1 MSEIFSDLTVW
12 HWLVFGLTL
21 MGLEVLIPGAFFLWP
36 GVAAIIVGALT
47 ALIPG
52 MGWVAALTLWA
63 ALSVLTIVGWILYRR
78 KNPAQIVPN
87 TLNRRGEQ
95 YIGKLYTLAEPTHNG
110 QGTLRVDDTVWKV
123 VTSSDLPGGT
133 QIRVTGVDGTSLRI
147 EPA

>member
-1 MSEIFSDLTVW
+1 MSELFSDLTVW
-12 HWLVFGLTL
+12 HWLVFGLAL
-21 MGLEVLIPGAFFLWP
+21 IGLEVLIPGAFFLWP

-52 MGWVAALTLWA
+52 MGWIAALTLWA

-78 KNPAQIVPN
+78 KNPAQIAPN

-95 YIGKLYTLAEPTHNG
+95 YIGKLYTLVEPTHNG

-123 VTSSDLPGGT
+123 VASSDLPGGT